1 MNIDSQH
8 DIINNLKSQYAR
20 WNSSRR
26 VTPEMARREEVLR
39 DVVNHLNMY
48 DRAVEQLQMIEES
61 RMDVADALE
70 KLNTM
75 NAM

>member
-1 MNIDSQH
+1 MNIDSQRE
-8 DIINNLKSQYAR
+8 IISNLKSQYAR

-26 VTPEMARREEVLR
+26 VTPEMAHREEVLR
-39 DVVNHLNMY
+39 DVMNHLNMY

-61 RMDVADALE
+61 RIDVADALE
-70 KLNTM
+70 MLSAL